1 MSRLEEIFTQ
11 NPALQTSGV
20 MRQLLDVYKDC
31 RYTQIY
37 SFWLIMTCFTWS
49 ILIMIFGCF
58 RYLDKL
64 MGTTFFHESHFQGL
78 LERVRE
84 RGRSNV
90 AQRVADQVSRL
101 FRSGESDDQ
110 TTSSTEST
118 RTMDDS
124 GCVTNNKDSSS
135 SPSDSLTSA
144 EFLLCENLANLERQV
159 RKYNTALTYYFQFFL
174 EM

>member
-1 MSRLEEIFTQ
+1 
-11 NPALQTSGV
+11 
-20 MRQLLDVYKDC
+20 
-31 RYTQIY
+31 
-37 SFWLIMTCFTWS
+37 
-49 ILIMIFGCF
+49 
-58 RYLDKL
+58 
-64 MGTTFFHESHFQGL
+64 MGTSFFHESHFQGL

-124 GCVTNNKDSSS
+124 GCITNNKDSSS

-159 RKYNTALTYYFQFFL
+159 LNLNLFFKWAFY
-174 EM
+174 

>member
-1 MSRLEEIFTQ
+1 
-11 NPALQTSGV
+11 
-20 MRQLLDVYKDC
+20 
-31 RYTQIY
+31 
-37 SFWLIMTCFTWS
+37 
-49 ILIMIFGCF
+49 
-58 RYLDKL
+58 
-64 MGTTFFHESHFQGL
+64 
-78 LERVRE
+78 
-84 RGRSNV
+84 
-90 AQRVADQVSRL
+90 VSRL